1 MKTEM
6 LSEKNFTTLFKLFW
20 IYVICGVAG
29 YFIET
34 VWCWIDFQEF
44 SSRTSNL
51 FFPISCVWGL
61 GGVLL
66 YLLTQRNRWQQN
78 FYIFIKC
85 TVIGTVF
92 EFLCGYLGECLF
104 QVTFWDYSGMPLHI
118 GKYINVPFC
127 LIWGLLGA
135 VWVRKIYPVINPKL
149 EKLSKNSFRF
159 MPQMFLSFMICTQVV
174 TGAALLRM
182 HGRQEG
188 RKSSN
193 QIEAVLDYCFT
204 DETLQGVFPKMKSTV
219 TGESVKKG
227 CFLPKKRLVYIPCCC
242 HSKSCSFPLVR
253 IFPRRTRH

>member
-92 EFLCGYLGECLF
+92 ELLCGYLGECLF
-104 QVTFWDYSGMPLHI
+104 QVTFWDYSGMPLHTRKVHKCSI
-118 GKYINVPFC
+118 LPGLGIAGSRVGEKNLSCHQSEAGKAF
-127 LIWGLLGA
+127 
-135 VWVRKIYPVINPKL
+135 
-149 EKLSKNSFRF
+149 KNSFRF
-159 MPQMFLSFMICTQVV
+159 IPQMFLIFMICTQMV

-219 TGESVKKG
+219 TGE
-227 CFLPKKRLVYIPCCC
+227 KRLLSAEKAFSLY
-242 HSKSCSFPLVR
+242 SMLLS
-253 IFPRRTRH
+253 

>member
-104 QVTFWDYSGMPLHI
+104 QVTFWDYSGMPLHTRKVHKCSVLPDLGI
-118 GKYINVPFC
+118 TGSRVGEKNLSCHQSEAGEAFKKQLPVYAADVFEFYDLHTGGDGRGAASDARKAGRKKKQQPDRGC
-127 LIWGLLGA
+127 SGLLLYG
-135 VWVRKIYPVINPKL
+135 
-149 EKLSKNSFRF
+149 
-159 MPQMFLSFMICTQVV
+159 
-174 TGAALLRM
+174 
-182 HGRQEG
+182 
-188 RKSSN
+188 
-193 QIEAVLDYCFT
+193 
-204 DETLQGVFPKMKSTV
+204 
-219 TGESVKKG
+219 
-227 CFLPKKRLVYIPCCC
+227 
-242 HSKSCSFPLVR
+242 
-253 IFPRRTRH
+253 